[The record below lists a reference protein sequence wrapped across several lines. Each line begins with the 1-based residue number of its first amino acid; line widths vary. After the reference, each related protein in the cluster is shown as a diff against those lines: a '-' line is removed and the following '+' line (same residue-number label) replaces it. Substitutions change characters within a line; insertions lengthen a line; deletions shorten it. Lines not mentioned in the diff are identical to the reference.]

1 MSPARTRT
9 RSAPAPDAA
18 APHHPER
25 PAPDL
30 SVLAEALG
38 HEFRDADLLA
48 EALLHPSVDPADR
61 GAARHGYQR
70 LEFLGDRVLGMAI
83 AELLIHAFPEE
94 PEGALARRFAGL
106 VRADAL
112 AEIAERLDL
121 GRHLRLSPS
130 EEECGGRHNPAT
142 LTDACEAVIGALFLD
157 GGWETARAFIRA
169 HWAGMLERDLTPPQ
183 DPKTA
188 LQEWAQG
195 RGLPLPK
202 YAQIARA
209 GPDHAPVF
217 SVEVSVGD
225 YPPETGAGPSKR
237 QAEKLAAE
245 KLLARLRGDTLPAPP

>member
-1 MSPARTRT
+1 MSPTRPCT
-9 RSAPAPDAA
+9 QLAPAAA
-18 APHHPER
+18 APGHPDR

-30 SVLAEALG
+30 VALAQALG
-38 HEFRDADLLA
+38 HEFRHIEVLA
-48 EALLHPSVDPADR
+48 EALLHPSVDPSVR
-61 GAARHGYQR
+61 GNAPYGYQR
-70 LEFLGDRVLGMAI
+70 LEFLGDRVLGLVI
-83 AELLIHAFPEE
+83 AEWLMHAFPEE

-112 AEIAERLDL
+112 AEIAARLDL

-130 EEECGGRHNPAT
+130 EEECGGRRNLAT
-142 LTDACEAVIGALFLD
+142 LADACEAVIGALFLD
-157 GGWETARAFIRA
+157 GGWETARAFVRT
-169 HWAGMLERDLTPPQ
+169 HWAGILERDLTPPQ

-202 YAQIARA
+202 YAQIACA
-209 GPDHAPVF
+209 GPDHAPIF

-245 KLLARLRGDTLPAPP
+245 RLLARLRGDTLPAPP